1 MRDPKDA
8 AEWQKAANVA
18 AFWLVLDRKMRD
30 PKSAAEW
37 QEAADTA
44 AFLVL
49 LESNRAYGLVT
60 GGPEVDVRRCEAIL
74 AQAKERGFEPHD
86 PAK

>member
-8 AEWQKAANVA
+8 AEWQHAANRA
-18 AFWLVLDRKMRD
+18 AFWLGFDRKMRD
-30 PKSAAEW
+30 PKNPAEW

-44 AFLVL
+44 AFLL
-49 LESNRAYGLVT
+49 LVESSRLYGFVK
-60 GGPEVDVRRCEAIL
+60 GGPEINIERCEAIL
-74 AQAKERGFEPHD
+74 AQARERGIEPHD

>member
-8 AEWQKAANVA
+8 AEWQKAANTA
-18 AFWLVLDRKMRD
+18 AFWLLLERKMRD
-30 PKSAAEW
+30 PKNAAEW

-49 LESNRAYGLVT
+49 LESSRVYGLVT
-60 GGPEVDVRRCEAIL
+60 GGPEVNVERCEAIL
-74 AQAKERGFEPHD
+74 AQARERGIEP
-86 PAK
+86 K